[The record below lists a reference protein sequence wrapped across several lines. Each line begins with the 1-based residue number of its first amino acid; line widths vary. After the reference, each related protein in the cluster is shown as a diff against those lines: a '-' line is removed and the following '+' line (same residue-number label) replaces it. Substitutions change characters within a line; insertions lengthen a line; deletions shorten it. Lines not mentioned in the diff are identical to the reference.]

1 MEQGALAGSEWS
13 SVVQPVLLPAN
24 VREAS
29 KVDLYME
36 GFPPT
41 ASWRIDDI
49 WLGDRGQVSLPV
61 LVPYCSNVYRAP
73 PVQ

>member
-1 MEQGALAGSEWS
+1 MITVVGEQGALAGSEWS

-61 LVPYCSNVYRAP
+61 SVPY
-73 PVQ
+73 